1 MRAVKETSRIT
12 SPSVRRGEKEAISL
26 RRRRLFKSVMK
37 MITVTGICVVVIS
50 SIYIWRSGALETWI
64 GSAEGKVKETLVEAG
79 LVVEVVRIGG
89 TRFVDEDTINA
100 LADIKLGDPLLSQD
114 INAITERIEDHKWIN
129 KAAVRRELS
138 GEILINVLEHQP
150 VALWQVEN
158 KLWVV
163 SDEGIQ
169 IDDENLEYFAAL
181 PMISGVGA
189 QNKLENLITAISS
202 NLMLF
207 ERVETASW
215 VGGRRWDLILKN
227 GIKVML
233 PERDLALAWQNLTTF
248 VEEEQLLARN
258 ILAIDF
264 RVKDKTVVRLTP
276 EEAERRRLLA
286 KTSGKGE
293 EI

>member
-1 MRAVKETSRIT
+1 MRTIKEKV
-12 SPSVRRGEKEAISL
+12 SVPNSSARRGEKEAISL
-26 RRRRLFKSVMK
+26 RRRRMFKSAMK
-37 MITVTGICVVVIS
+37 MITVSGICVVVIT
-50 SIYIWRSGALETWI
+50 SIYIWRSGVLEAWI
-64 GSAEGKVKETLVEAG
+64 GNAEGKVKETLVEAG
-79 LVVEVVRIGG
+79 LVVEAVKVSGIGN
-89 TRFVDEDTINA
+89 VDKETVA
-100 LADIKLGDPLLSQD
+100 KLADIKLGDPLLSQD
-114 INAITERIEDHKWIN
+114 INAIIERIESHKWIN

-150 VALWQVEN
+150 AALWQVEN

-169 IDDENLEYFAAL
+169 IDDENLEYFADL
-181 PMISGVGA
+181 PMISGIGA
-189 QNKLENLITAISS
+189 EKKLENLIVNISS
-202 NLMLF
+202 DLALF

-227 GIKVML
+227 GIKIML
-233 PERDLALAWQNLTTF
+233 PEQDVAFAWQNLTAF
-248 VEEEQLLARN
+248 VREEQLLARN
-258 ILAIDF
+258 ILAVDF

>member
-1 MRAVKETSRIT
+1 MRAVKE
-12 SPSVRRGEKEAISL
+12 SPSVMNRSVRRGEKEAISL

-37 MITVTGICVVVIS
+37 MITVTGICVVFIS
-50 SIYIWRSGALETWI
+50 SIYIWRSGALEAWI

-79 LVVEVVRIGG
+79 LVVEAVKISG
-89 TRFVDEDTINA
+89 TQFVDEETINA

-114 INAITERIEDHKWIN
+114 INAIIERLESYKWIN
-129 KAAVRRELS
+129 KAVVRRELS

-150 VALWQVEN
+150 AALWQVDN

-169 IDDENLEYFAAL
+169 IDDENLEYFADL

-189 QNKLENLITAISS
+189 ENKLENLIAAIST
-202 NLMLF
+202 NMMLF
-207 ERVETASW
+207 ELVETASW

-227 GIKVML
+227 GIKIML
-233 PERDLALAWQNLTTF
+233 PEQDVALAWQNLTAF
-248 VEEEQLLARN
+248 VRDDQLLARN

-264 RVKDKTVVRLTP
+264 RVKDKTVIRLTP